1 MKKKII
7 FMGTPEYARIILEG
21 LLAKK
26 DIEILAVFTQE
37 DKKIGRGQK
46 LAFPHIKQFIE
57 DNNLN
62 IKIFQPK
69 SLKNSES
76 FEDIKNLNP
85 DFIIVAA
92 YGQILPKNILE
103 ICPCINLHASLLP
116 KYRGA
121 SPVQEAILQNE
132 EFSGVT
138 AMLMEEGLDCGDILG
153 FRYVNIKGLRAF
165 ELFELLSIVAR
176 DLTLEILD
184 NFSKILPKKQ
194 NESLSSYCKKIQKS
208 AGMLDFLDAKECFLK
223 FLAFNPWPGVFS
235 KDGLKFRNLE
245 IYEEDSSNK
254 AGEILELKK
263 DYMILACKRGSL
275 KIKALQMP
283 SKKMLDFKDFS
294 SAFQNLE
301 IKKDFFTQ
309 IFPSKS

>member
-21 LLAKK
+21 LLKN
-26 DIEILAVFTQE
+26 DNIEILAVFTQE

-46 LAFPHIKQFIE
+46 LAFPHIKQFID

-69 SLKNSES
+69 NLKNTES
-76 FEDIKNLNP
+76 FDDIKNLNP

-92 YGQILPKNILE
+92 YGQILPKNILQL
-103 ICPCINLHASLLP
+103 CPCINLHASLLP

-121 SPVQEAILQNE
+121 SPIQEAILQDE
-132 EFSGVT
+132 DFSGVT

-153 FRYVNIKGLRAF
+153 FRYAKIKDLRAF
-165 ELFELLSIVAR
+165 ELFRLLSIIAR
-176 DLTLEILD
+176 DLTLEVLD
-184 NFSKILPKKQ
+184 NFSKIKAKSQ
-194 NESLSSYCKKIQKS
+194 DESLSSYCKKIQKS
-208 AGMLDFLDAKECFLK
+208 AGILDFLDAKECFLK
-223 FLAFNPWPGVFS
+223 YLAFNPWPGVFS

-254 AGEILELKK
+254 AGEIMELKK
-263 DYMILACKRGSL
+263 DYMILACKKGSL

-283 SKKMLDFKDFS
+283 SKKMLEFEDFVK
-294 SAFQNLE
+294 AFQNLE
-301 IKKDFFTQ
+301 LRKDFFSQ